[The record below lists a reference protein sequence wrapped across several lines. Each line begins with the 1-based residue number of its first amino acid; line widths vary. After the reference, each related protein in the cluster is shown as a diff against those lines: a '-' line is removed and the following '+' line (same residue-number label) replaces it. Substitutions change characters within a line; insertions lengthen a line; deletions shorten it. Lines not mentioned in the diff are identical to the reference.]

1 MEFIKNGKI
10 FKIDKNI
17 FLNEESY
24 LEIGWNTINKLKNFS
39 QDEFDKSLRDSY
51 IKYNKKKL
59 NCKYNI

>member
-17 FLNEESY
+17 FINEENHIQ
-24 LEIGWNTINKLKNFS
+24 IGWDTINNLKTFT
-39 QDEFDKSLRDSY
+39 QDECNKSLRDSY

>member
-17 FLNEESY
+17 FISEENY
-24 LEIGWNTINKLKNFS
+24 LKISWNTINNLKGNS
-39 QDEFDKSLRDSY
+39 QKEFDKSLRNSY
-51 IKYNKKKL
+51 IEYNQKNL

>member
-17 FLNEESY
+17 FINEENHIQ
-24 LEIGWNTINKLKNFS
+24 IGWDTINNLKTFT
-39 QDEFDKSLRDSY
+39 QDEFNKSLRDSY